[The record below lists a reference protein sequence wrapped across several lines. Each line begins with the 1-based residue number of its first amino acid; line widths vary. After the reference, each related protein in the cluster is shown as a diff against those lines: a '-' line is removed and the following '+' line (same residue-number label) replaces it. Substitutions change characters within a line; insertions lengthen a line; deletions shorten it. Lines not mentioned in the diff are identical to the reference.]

1 MARFILGGLILLL
14 ASFPLSAQ
22 TPSAYVYTFAG
33 PVVVPKSAYTRWNGD
48 FVHLGGGGEGRLT
61 DRFALGGEMGV
72 LKPITNQ
79 YAITTGLA
87 SVTPAFHFLSKNTK
101 SKLDPFANGG
111 LSLLF
116 GRGGAVSLHYG
127 GGVNYWL
134 RPRLGLRFEFRHHLW
149 SPESGETVHML
160 DFRVGVVFSTGR
172 S

>member
-1 MARFILGGLILLL
+1 MTKLILGILMTLL
-14 ASFPLSAQ
+14 ASFPASAQ
-22 TPSAYVYTFAG
+22 TSSSYAYVFGG

-48 FVHLGGGGEGRLT
+48 FVHLGGEGEGRLT

-72 LKPITNQ
+72 LKPVTNQ
-79 YAITTGLA
+79 YAATTGLA
-87 SVTPAFHFLSKNTK
+87 SVSPAFHFLSKNTK
-101 SKLDPFANGG
+101 SRLDPFANGG

-134 RPRLGLRFEFRHHLW
+134 RRRIGLRFEFRHHIW

-160 DFRVGVVFSTGR
+160 DLRVGVVFSIG
-172 S
+172 SS